1 MWFRSEN
8 KRLNTRIYLHIIIV
22 FIRSPCPF
30 WACVRLYSPYRVYY
44 ILYIP
49 IYIYFQSLSVIVN
62 LWLRLLEHV
71 FLILLLLCV
80 YRGFGCK
87 FFCFSTRMKKKI
99 KRNRK
104 PVVSAEKKIYKSFFD
119 NSTRLIFDLQYF
131 YFIFLVAIII
141 LLCFRHRVRTYI
153 IGIYLF
159 HEYNI
164 NMYLYCF
171 MSFTSALY
179 I

>member
-1 MWFRSEN
+1 MSVLSMRASLFALSC
-8 KRLNTRIYLHIIIV
+8 ILHNI
-22 FIRSPCPF
+22 
-30 WACVRLYSPYRVYY
+30 
-44 ILYIP
+44 YIP

-71 FLILLLLCV
+71 FLILLLCV

-87 FFCFSTRMKKKI
+87 FFCFSTRMKKKR
-99 KRNRK
+99 KRKRK

-153 IGIYLF
+153 YLF
-159 HEYNI
+159 HENNI

-171 MSFTSALY
+171 MSFTSVLY
-179 I
+179 IYIVSHYFLLNRIPF